1 MYISVN
7 ISNWN
12 SYLTTLIKNNLLYA
26 PYSIDGNYDFK
37 LIADNPDEIKYNTAK
52 TLTPIKDF
60 FFLLKERVTEIP
72 KEKKVII
79 IGAKACDLKGLEL
92 LDKVFLDPDFPDI
105 YYKNRRENT
114 LIIGT
119 DCYEIEDSCHCNIY
133 GINPYPEER
142 CDLILNLIKDKVVI
156 QSLNNKGEEFIEQL
170 KKHTKVEDA
179 DKSVIHEIDNRR
191 AEIKQ
196 RLQRQNSGIPD
207 AESTKELIE
216 ASIDKRDEIWK
227 RYAQKCVSCGACVLS
242 CATCHCFI
250 LLDVPDSKIMAKIR
264 SQDACQY
271 PGFEKVAAGVD
282 PLEKHFVRF
291 RNRYI
296 CKFIN
301 RPEKYESIA
310 CTGCGRCID
319 TCIGRIDKNEVIKE
333 LAQ

>member
-1 MYISVN
+1 MFISIN
-7 ISNWN
+7 ISDWN
-12 SYLTTLIKNNLLYA
+12 SYLSTLAKNNLIYA
-26 PYSIDGNYDFK
+26 PYSVDVYYDFK
-37 LIADNPDEIKYNTAK
+37 LITDNLRDIKYNTAK

-60 FFLLKERVTEIP
+60 FFLIKEKVTEIP
-72 KEKKVII
+72 QEKKVIL

-92 LDKVFLDPDFPDI
+92 LDKVFLDPDYPDP
-105 YYKNRRENT
+105 YYKNRRDNT

-119 DCYEIEDSCHCNIY
+119 DCYEIEDSCHCNVY
-133 GINPYPEER
+133 GINPYPEGN
-142 CDLILNLIKDKVVI
+142 CDLVLNLINDKIVI
-156 QSLNNKGEEFIEQL
+156 QSLSEKGEEFIEQL
-170 KKHTKVEDA
+170 KKQTKVEEA
-179 DKSVIHEIDNRR
+179 DEKLIQEIDNRR
-191 AEIKQ
+191 KEIKQ
-196 RLQRQNSGIPD
+196 KLQEQNKEIPD
-207 AESTKELIE
+207 YEETKKLIKD
-216 ASIDKRDEIWK
+216 SIDKKDDIWK
-227 RYAQKCVSCGACVLS
+227 KYAQKCVSCGACVLS

-250 LLDVPDSKIMAKIR
+250 LLDIPDSKIMEKIR

-301 RPEKYESIA
+301 RPEKYKSIA

-319 TCIGRIDKNEVIKE
+319 TCIGKIDKNEVIKE